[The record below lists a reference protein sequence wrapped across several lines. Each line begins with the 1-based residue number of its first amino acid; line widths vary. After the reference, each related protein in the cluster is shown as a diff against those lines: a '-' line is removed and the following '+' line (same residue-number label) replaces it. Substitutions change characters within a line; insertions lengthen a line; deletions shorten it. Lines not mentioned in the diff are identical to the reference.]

1 MRRELRP
8 VFVPDGCEKRRLPVV
23 AYVVHDLEKHTEVE
37 IDNDFVGYILNTYV
51 SDKTIE
57 EVGKDK
63 VEAVISDLI
72 EYGAIDTD
80 EIEKDSDYI
89 DYMEERHSDN
99 IQDEIEKKE
108 ENARAWAETYA
119 SLPR

>member
-1 MRRELRP
+1 MSYKVTNEERR
-8 VFVPDGCEKRRLPVV
+8 
-23 AYVVHDLEKHTEVE
+23 TEVE
-37 IDNDFVGYILNTYV
+37 IDDDFEGYILHTFV

-57 EVGKDK
+57 KVGRAK

-72 EYGAIDTD
+72 EYGAINTD
-80 EIEKDSDYI
+80 DIEDDSDYT

-99 IQDEIEKKE
+99 IQNEIEE
-108 ENARAWAETYA
+108 EEDNARAWAETYA

>member
-1 MRRELRP
+1 M
-8 VFVPDGCEKRRLPVV
+8 F
-23 AYVVHDLEKHTEVE
+23 KHYDEDKDMEVE
-37 IDNDFVGYILNTYV
+37 VDDDFVGYVLNTYV

-80 EIEKDSDYI
+80 DIEDDSDYT

>member
-1 MRRELRP
+1 MFRHYDE
-8 VFVPDGCEKRRLPVV
+8 DK
-23 AYVVHDLEKHTEVE
+23 DMEVE
-37 IDNDFVGYILNTYV
+37 IDDDFEGYILNTYV

-63 VEAVISDLI
+63 AEAVISDLI
-72 EYGAIDTD
+72 EHGIIDTD
-80 EIEKDSDYI
+80 EIEKDSDYT

-119 SLPR
+119 SLPK

>member
-1 MRRELRP
+1 MFRHY
-8 VFVPDGCEKRRLPVV
+8 DNDK
-23 AYVVHDLEKHTEVE
+23 DMEVE
-37 IDNDFVGYILNTYV
+37 IDDDFVGYVIDTYV

-63 VEAVISDLI
+63 VRAVISDLI

-80 EIEKDSDYI
+80 EIEKDSDYT
-89 DYMEERHSDN
+89 DYMEEWHSDN

>member
-1 MRRELRP
+1 MFRHYDE
-8 VFVPDGCEKRRLPVV
+8 DK
-23 AYVVHDLEKHTEVE
+23 DMEVE
-37 IDNDFVGYILNTYV
+37 VDDDFEGYIIDTYV

-57 EVGKDK
+57 KVGRDK

-89 DYMEERHSDN
+89 NYMEERHSDN